1 MRIIKNR
8 MLIDNINI
16 RSNNLSLIKFISA
29 IFVIVCH
36 AYPLSQGKNFVDPL
50 LEISNGTISFGSMAV
65 AVFFISSGLL
75 ITKSILKS
83 NKASLYFKARIIRI
97 IPPLAFTTIFTV
109 IILGV
114 FFSTLDIYDY
124 FMSSDIYKY
133 LLNVILIPI
142 HNLPGVFTNNV
153 YGSVVNGALWTLPVE
168 FMCYIFLF
176 FAYKLGVIKNK
187 YFKYTVFP
195 VSVLFVI
202 MNLIKNQFIMI
213 LISYTQ
219 PVFMFYM
226 GVIFYVYRDR
236 INLNLK
242 YFLLSLICFI
252 LTIVIG
258 YAWIGLFFFFP
269 YIIIY
274 LSFGINQINDFAN
287 NLGLISYG
295 IYLCAF
301 PIQQIV
307 VSMQGGSMNPITNL
321 IISTPLSIIVGIIIY
336 YFSEYKLKQVIK
348 V

>member
-1 MRIIKNR
+1 MKNR

-16 RSNNLSLIKFISA
+16 RSNNLSLIRFISA

-75 ITKSILKS
+75 ITKSIEKY
-83 NKASLYFKARIIRI
+83 NKAHIYFRARIIRI
-97 IPPLAFTTIFTV
+97 IPPLAFTTIISV

-114 FFSTLDIYDY
+114 FFSKLNIYD
-124 FMSSDIYKY
+124 FFVSTATYKY
-133 LLNVILIPI
+133 LLNMILIPI
-142 HNLPGVFTNNV
+142 HSLPGVFTSNV
-153 YGSVVNGALWTLPVE
+153 YGGVVNGALWTLPVE
-168 FMCYIFLF
+168 FMCYILLF
-176 FAYKLGVIKNK
+176 FTYKLGLIKNK

-195 VSVLFVI
+195 IIIIFVM
-202 MNLIKNQFIMI
+202 MNLVKNQFIMV

-226 GVIFYVYRDR
+226 GVLFYVYSDR
-236 INLNLK
+236 ISLNLK
-242 YFLLSLICFI
+242 YFLLSVIGFI
-252 LTIVIG
+252 ITVVIG
-258 YAWIGLFFFFP
+258 YAWSGLLFFFP

-274 LSFGINQINDFAN
+274 LSFGINQIHDFAN

-307 VSMQGGSMNPITNL
+307 VAMQGGSMNPITNL
-321 IISTPLSIIVGIIIY
+321 IISTPIAIIVGIIIY
-336 YFSEYKLKQVIK
+336 YFSEYKLKQVFK
-348 V
+348 LR